1 MLRRWEGEEED
12 DEDRELWRE
21 MSERPGKWLAFGVGL
36 GVALWGGINFLF
48 AASPAMWGLSMFSL
62 AFFIS
67 GVYIFALFAVGAI
80 VPFIASASF
89 AAGSAYLPWF
99 AFGVGLMIA
108 ASAIDAALGD
118 EVLDENERKLQKVF
132 DAFGLDE
139 DDEESDS
146 GGRFKTVDG
155 PLPAEMCATYDAYI
169 KWNGSSRFHVAPN
182 GVRWRGVRVPCE
194 DVEVRETRE
203 GYLVKFVAFCPE
215 ATSEHAEEGRAPGLA
230 ERFELSFV
238 RRGKGK
244 APDFEGTFARE
255 TEGSLPVILEKKT
268 GVLNE
273 AYDAVA
279 ASEAKALAATRPRDT
294 FDEADLAAFD
304 RKLLGNPRSWDAE
317 DVQTWLEAEGMENL
331 KPEFKA
337 QEVDGD
343 TLLALTSADM
353 RELGVSAMPARKKLA
368 RALERLRRFDD
379 E

>member
-1 MLRRWEGEEED
+1 MCIR
-12 DEDRELWRE
+12 DR
-21 MSERPGKWLAFGVGL
+21 
-36 GVALWGGINFLF
+36 
-48 AASPAMWGLSMFSL
+48 
-62 AFFIS
+62 
-67 GVYIFALFAVGAI
+67 
-80 VPFIASASF
+80 
-89 AAGSAYLPWF
+89 
-99 AFGVGLMIA
+99 
-108 ASAIDAALGD
+108 
-118 EVLDENERKLQKVF
+118 
-132 DAFGLDE
+132 
-139 DDEESDS
+139 
-146 GGRFKTVDG
+146 
-155 PLPAEMCATYDAYI
+155 
-169 KWNGSSRFHVAPN
+169 
-182 GVRWRGVRVPCE
+182 
-194 DVEVRETRE
+194 
-203 GYLVKFVAFCPE
+203 
-215 ATSEHAEEGRAPGLA
+215 
-230 ERFELSFV
+230 
-238 RRGKGK
+238 
-244 APDFEGTFARE
+244 
-255 TEGSLPVILEKKT
+255 EKKT